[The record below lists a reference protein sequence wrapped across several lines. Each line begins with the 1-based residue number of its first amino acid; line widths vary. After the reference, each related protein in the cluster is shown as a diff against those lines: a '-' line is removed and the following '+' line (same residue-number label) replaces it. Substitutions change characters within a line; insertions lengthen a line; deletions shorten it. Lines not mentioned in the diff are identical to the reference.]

1 MMRRRTPSQ
10 TIGPYLAIAMSW
22 PDDGP
27 YVVPEGTAGAFW
39 IRGRILDGEG
49 EPVGDA
55 VVETWQANSEGMFD
69 AGTRGFGRSMT
80 DGDGRWGIHTHK
92 PGPVRHGPNF
102 VAAPHI
108 SVAVF
113 ARGLLKPVWTRIY
126 FGDEVVANA
135 TDAVLKGVD
144 AARRTTL
151 VAVPNGDG
159 YRFDIRLQGSGE
171 TVFFDV

>member
-1 MMRRRTPSQ
+1 MMLRRTPSQ

-27 YVVPEGTAGAFW
+27 YVVPEGTPRAFW

-55 VVETWQANSEGMFD
+55 VVETWQADPEGSFD
-69 AGTRGFGRSMT
+69 DGVRGFGRSMT
-80 DGDGRWGIHTHK
+80 DGDGSWAIHTYK
-92 PGPVRHGPNF
+92 PGPTRHGPNL

-126 FGDEVVANA
+126 FGDEVAAND
-135 TDAVLKGVD
+135 TDAVLNAVD

-151 VAVPNGDG
+151 VAVTNGDG
-159 YRFDIRLQGSGE
+159 YRFDIRLQGSDE